1 MAITFAETQIT
12 VRPNNSLSSLN
23 GLKLLVALA
32 SLALVVALG
41 FMHIGA
47 WLVLPFAGLE
57 LIAFAAAFYYLNL
70 HAGDFETIT
79 ILDDVVLIEQH
90 VYKKSVKT
98 EFQRYWARV
107 NLRQQADGV
116 SGLFIGSHGKEIE
129 FGRGYID
136 EQQRISLAKQLRLIL
151 QNNY

>member
-12 VRPNNSLSSLN
+12 VRPNNSLSPLN
-23 GLKLLVALA
+23 SMKLMAALA
-32 SLALVVALG
+32 ALALVIALG
-41 FMHIGA
+41 FVHIGA

-57 LIAFAAAFYYLNL
+57 LVAFAFAFYYIRL

-79 ILDDVVLIEQH
+79 ILDDVVRIEQH
-90 VYKKSVKT
+90 IYNKSIKT

-107 NLRQQADGV
+107 NLRPLADGV
-116 SGLFIGSHGKEIE
+116 SGLFIGSHGKEVE
-129 FGRGYID
+129 FGRGYIN
-136 EQQRISLAKQLRLIL
+136 EQQRVTLAKQLKLIL

>member
-116 SGLFIGSHGKEIE
+116 SGLFIGSHGKEVE

>member
-12 VRPNNSLSSLN
+12 VRPNNSLSPLN
-23 GLKLLVALA
+23 SLKLLVALA
-32 SLALVVALG
+32 SLALVIALG

-57 LIAFAAAFYYLNL
+57 LVAFASAFYYLRL

-79 ILDDVVLIEQH
+79 ILDDLVVIEQH
-90 VYKKSVKT
+90 VYRKSIKT

-107 NLRQQADGV
+107 SLRQQADGV
-116 SGLFIGSHGKEIE
+116 SGLFIGSHGKEVE
-129 FGRGYID
+129 FGRGYIN